1 MKKLPELYKNQ
12 NAKLID
18 NNKKV
23 YYMRKEENRSI
34 TKNTVEEQLDN
45 IFNTLGYSYN
55 IPVEI
60 ITKNETY
67 HTSLVTKTK
76 GNVVTIDNH
85 IIPISDT
92 ISITKK

>member
-1 MKKLPELYKNQ
+1 MKKLPEIYKNQ
-12 NAKLID
+12 NTKLID

-23 YYMRKEENRSI
+23 YYMKKEENRSMI
-34 TKNTVEEQLDN
+34 KNTIEEQLDN
-45 IFNTLGYSYN
+45 IFHGLGYSYN

-76 GNVVTIDNH
+76 ENVVTIDNQV
-85 IIPISDT
+85 IPISDI

>member
-1 MKKLPELYKNQ
+1 MKKLPEIYKNQ
-12 NAKLID
+12 NTKLID

-23 YYMRKEENRSI
+23 YYMKKEENRSMI
-34 TKNTVEEQLDN
+34 KNTIEEQLDN
-45 IFNTLGYSYN
+45 IFHGLGYSYN

-60 ITKNETY
+60 ITKNTTY

-76 GNVVTIDNH
+76 ENVVTIDNQV
-85 IIPISDT
+85 IPISDI